1 MVVQAHPLIDF
12 FVIFRNFFSTSVT
25 KTAQFSTFS
34 DFKECKLWSVP
45 AKKNDTATLAF
56 DENLYLKEI
65 D

>member
-1 MVVQAHPLIDF
+1 LSISEIYFLVP
-12 FVIFRNFFSTSVT
+12 VT

-34 DFKECKLWSVP
+34 DFKECKLWSIP

>member
-1 MVVQAHPLIDF
+1 LSISEIYFLVP
-12 FVIFRNFFSTSVT
+12 VT

-34 DFKECKLWSVP
+34 DFKECKLWSIP
-45 AKKNDTATLAF
+45 AKKKNDTATLAF